1 MSKKLVK
8 KTEVVEENKSLAD
21 DVTQTVEEP
30 VETPVEKVETPVET
44 PTVAEVTDAKKKQ
57 VEDVTLDL
65 NDEQE
70 AVRIRGICPK
80 CKKAYTKKSFM
91 YPGVNRTQING
102 VFEGKPY
109 QVVETYRI
117 KCEHCGQT
125 YAVKKYITK

>member
-21 DVTQTVEEP
+21 DVTQTVETP
-30 VETPVEKVETPVET
+30 VETVVEKVET
-44 PTVAEVTDAKKKQ
+44 PTVAEVTEAKKAR
-57 VEDVTLDL
+57 VDEVTLDL

-70 AVRIRGICPK
+70 AVRVRGVCPK
-80 CKKAYTKKSFM
+80 CKKTYTQKSFM
-91 YPGVNRTQING
+91 YPGINRTQVNG

-109 QVVETYRI
+109 QVVETYRV
-117 KCEHCGQT
+117 KCEHCAQV